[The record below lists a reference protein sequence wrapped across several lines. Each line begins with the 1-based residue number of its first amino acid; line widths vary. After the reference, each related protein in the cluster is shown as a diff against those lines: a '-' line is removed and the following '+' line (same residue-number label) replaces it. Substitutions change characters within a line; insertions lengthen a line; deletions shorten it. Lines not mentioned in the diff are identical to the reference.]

1 MGDEVKPKFSVLTAC
16 YNGRKYIAPCIDSV
30 VRQTYK
36 NWEMIIYDDCS
47 TDGSSNVIRNTIAK
61 YDKYKDNIRL
71 IKTIGHRL
79 YCGSSYHEA
88 SQYVS
93 GALVGILDADDQLT
107 NNAIE
112 RIVEA
117 YDKNPDIDFIYT
129 QHILCKTN
137 YNMNEVMNGE
147 SGISSMPVGSLLESW
162 ETRSAHAF
170 SHWRTFR
177 SSMLKYGL
185 FAEKY
190 KCSIDKYMGMVLELY
205 GYGAFLDECLYL
217 YRFHDG
223 QMTGK
228 MRDKRPKVKRKL
240 IKNIRRLKNK
250 CNLEAK
256 PIIKIK

>member
-1 MGDEVKPKFSVLTAC
+1 MNNPKFSVLTAC
-16 YNGRKYIAPCIDSV
+16 HNGAKYVIMCIDSV

-47 TDGSSNVIRNTIAK
+47 TDGSYSVISAMVSSLPYQDRKKFKI
-61 YDKYKDNIRL
+61 
-71 IKTIGHRL
+71 IKNHERI

-129 QHILCKTN
+129 QHILCKTRRRMSPTIVN
-137 YNMNEVMNGE
+137 TQK
-147 SGISSMPVGSLLESW
+147 GISSMPVGSLMESW

-190 KCSIDKYMGMVLELY
+190 KCSIDKYMGMILELY
-205 GYGAFLDECLYL
+205 GHGAFLDECLYL

-256 PIIKIK
+256 PIRKIS